1 MPPAPDHGPQHAR
14 ATNPVA
20 YGGQAVIEG
29 VMMRGRR
36 EMAVAV
42 RTPGGEILVWTGPV
56 RSSGL
61 ARRIGGWPFVRGG
74 VLLWDTMSLG
84 VRALIFSAATAE
96 AHREAPPGR
105 GKRNA
110 GRGHAQ
116 APTGGITGPALWG
129 TVALSILFSV
139 LLFFVLPL
147 LVTAWL
153 DRFVGS
159 AVVSNVIEGLIRV
172 GILFAYI
179 AGIGHVPEIR
189 RVYAYHGAEHKT
201 VHAWEAGDPLD
212 VAHVRRHPLAHPRCG
227 TAFMLVVV
235 LLAMVVFMGLG
246 RPDLLPRLVSRVIL
260 VPLLAG
266 IAYEALKFGARHHG
280 HRVVAA
286 VLRPT
291 LKLQRLTTREPDD
304 AMLEVAVA
312 ALLRVLAADGRI
324 AADDPRLAAARL
336 VDGAGNPLPAPI
348 RLTDAPTAEPL
359 AAD

>member
-1 MPPAPDHGPQHAR
+1 MPPAPDHGHRHDNA
-14 ATNPVA
+14 ADPVA
-20 YGGQAVIEG
+20 YGGQAVVEG

-42 RTPGGEILVWTGPV
+42 RTPDGEILVWTDRC

-96 AHREAPPGR
+96 AHREVPP

-110 GRGHAQ
+110 GRGPAQ
-116 APTGGITGPALWG
+116 APIGGITGPALWG

-159 AVVSNVIEGLIRV
+159 ALVSNLIEGLIRL

-179 AGIGHVPEIR
+179 AGIGYLPEIR
-189 RVYAYHGAEHKT
+189 RVYGYHGAEHKT
-201 VHAWEAGDPLD
+201 VHAWESGDPLD
-212 VAHVRRHPLAHPRCG
+212 VAHVRRHPLEHPRCG

-235 LLAMVVFMGLG
+235 LLSMVVFMGLG
-246 RPDLLPRLVSRVIL
+246 RPELLPRLASRVVL
-260 VPLLAG
+260 VPLVAG
-266 IAYEALKFGARHHG
+266 VAYEVLKFGARHHAN
-280 HRVVAA
+280 RVVGA
-286 VLRPT
+286 VLRPS
-291 LKLQRLTTREPDD
+291 LKLQRLTTRDPDD

-312 ALLRVLAADGRI
+312 ALLRVLVADGRI
-324 AADDPRLAAARL
+324 AADDPRLASARL
-336 VDGAGNPLPAPI
+336 VDGAGNPLPTPI
-348 RLTDAPTAEPL
+348 HPAADPATAEPL